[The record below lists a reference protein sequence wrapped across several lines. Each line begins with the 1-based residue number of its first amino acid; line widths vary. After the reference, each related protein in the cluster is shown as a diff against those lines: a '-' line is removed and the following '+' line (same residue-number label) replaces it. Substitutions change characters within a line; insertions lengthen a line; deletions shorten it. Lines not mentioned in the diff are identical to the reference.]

1 MSDIIPQLL
10 LPRRFCRGLFRGHRS
25 EVGNGYAE
33 LFHKVCK
40 LLAGTVR
47 TIPRSVAVADLT
59 DVAIAAL
66 LNLRRGRSAAVDA
79 KKPIGRATK
88 VVTDFYDRVR
98 GWGCLVFFVTIPYLL
113 FNADSLRYG
122 SLRQAV
128 SQFFQPL
135 TDRHFTAT
143 QKNVISPLRDYTKM
157 CYTYLVTR
165 QKASGSI
172 TQADADSQTDPGG

>member
-1 MSDIIPQLL
+1 MSKTRPKNAAKLPRTLL
-10 LPRRFCRGLFRGHRS
+10 LPRRFGRGLFRGNRS

-47 TIPRSVAVADLT
+47 TVPRGVAVADLT

-79 KKPIGRATK
+79 EQPVCGASK

-98 GWGCLVFFVTIPYLL
+98 GGGCLVFFVTIPHLL

-135 TDRHFTAT
+135 SDRHFTAT
-143 QKNVISPLRDYTKM
+143 QKNVITLLRDYTKM
-157 CYTYLVTR
+157 CYTTLVTR
-165 QKASGSI
+165 QR
-172 TQADADSQTDPGG
+172 QAEV